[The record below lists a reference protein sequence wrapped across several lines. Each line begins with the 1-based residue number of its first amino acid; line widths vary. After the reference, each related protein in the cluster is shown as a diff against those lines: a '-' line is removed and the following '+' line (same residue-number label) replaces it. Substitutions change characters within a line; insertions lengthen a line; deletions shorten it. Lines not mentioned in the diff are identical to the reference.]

1 MGAEQM
7 RKRSL
12 GCRASS
18 LFVEEI
24 LAADLVEGGE
34 SAGPACDDLF
44 RSHAC
49 LQLLDRVRVAD
60 EREKFRRIELFRI
73 EPLQNCG
80 DFEAHAHCAHA
91 GAIDDS
97 NRDTAATLAAIRT
110 GNSVEELGEFS
121 NGQAVTNRQRKICD
135 EIGLVGI

>member
-24 LAADLVEGGE
+24 FAANLVESREG
-34 SAGPACDDLF
+34 AGPACDDLF
-44 RSHAC
+44 RGHAR
-49 LQLLDRVRVAD
+49 LQLLDGVRVAD

-73 EPLQNCG
+73 ELLQNCG
-80 DFEAHAHCAHA
+80 DFKAHAHCAHA
-91 GAIDDS
+91 GAIGDS
-97 NRDTAATLAAIRT
+97 NGDPATTLAAIKT
-110 GNSVEELGEFS
+110 GNRDEGLGDKM
-121 NGQAVTNRQRKICD
+121 QAGKMPFV
-135 EIGLVGI
+135 

>member
-24 LAADLVEGGE
+24 LAADLVEGGK

-44 RSHAC
+44 RSHAR
-49 LQLLDRVRVAD
+49 LQLLDGVRVAD

-73 EPLQNCG
+73 ELLQNCRS
-80 DFEAHAHCAHA
+80 EEHT
-91 GAIDDS
+91 S
-97 NRDTAATLAAIRT
+97 ELQSLAYLVCRLLL
-110 GNSVEELGEFS
+110 EKKK
-121 NGQAVTNRQRKICD
+121 KIQTR
-135 EIGLVGI
+135 IPRSSLY